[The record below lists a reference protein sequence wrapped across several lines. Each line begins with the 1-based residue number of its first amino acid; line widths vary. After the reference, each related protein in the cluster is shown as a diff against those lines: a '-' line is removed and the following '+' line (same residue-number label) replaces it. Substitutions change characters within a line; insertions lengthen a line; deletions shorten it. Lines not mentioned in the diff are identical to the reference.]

1 MTEEGVK
8 GDEDPA
14 LGVVHEKENLTG
26 IRESDRDLGIRNI
39 KSINLN
45 EKDFTQKVV
54 TKREDRM
61 GDGDL
66 LVWIE
71 NEEKSELKRLIEKR
85 MSRILVIRKQLK
97 IHH

>member
-26 IRESDRDLGIRNI
+26 IRESDRDLSIRNI

-45 EKDFTQKVV
+45 EKDSTQKVV

-66 LVWIE
+66 LAWIE

>member
-26 IRESDRDLGIRNI
+26 IRESDRDLSIRNI

-45 EKDFTQKVV
+45 EKDSTQKVV

-66 LVWIE
+66 LAWIE
-71 NEEKSELKRLIEKR
+71 NEEKSELKRLIERR
-85 MSRILVIRKQLK
+85 MSRILVVGKQLK